1 MKREKILITDGLF
14 PNKFATWR
22 NVEII
27 SFMEEYQASV
37 LVKHGKSW
45 AGIVFEIDFDH
56 EIFSSVFS
64 ASKYNILIFD
74 PEYNYLNK
82 FNERIDGREFNGS
95 LAHYSYLI
103 TEDIEFNLG
112 SFKLV
117 YHIFLG
123 SYYDFNNSFN
133 FSDKRQVIH
142 LYPGGGFSPGQ
153 TVQIGPTASVIST
166 HPLTSSEVERKGN
179 PNLLCL
185 TAPMYFRNEFI
196 NPSRYLNQTH
206 IGVCFS
212 SLGNGKAKGAQKYR
226 RIATIYKILY
236 PKSKVRFYSVG
247 NALKSRFIKRFKP
260 MAFTDLENFYANDV
274 DIYVNLSTK
283 HAFNGWPLGLEA
295 VKNGCA
301 LLTTDPDHVAKF
313 YNADEYEIRPI
324 ERTYQF
330 ISAIRRLEKN
340 RDLLESTK
348 KMNME
353 FARNFASYSAQ
364 QGKIFEFIDT
374 LILECS
380 RSVYEDYK

>member
-1 MKREKILITDGLF
+1 MGKEKILITDGLF

-27 SFMEEYQASV
+27 SFMEEYQTSV

-56 EIFSSVFS
+56 EIFSKMFS
-64 ASKYNILIFD
+64 ASNYNILIFD

-82 FNERIDGREFNGS
+82 FNERIDGTEFNGS

-103 TEDIEFNLG
+103 TEDTDFILE

-123 SYYDFNNSFN
+123 SYFDFNNNFD

-153 TVQIGPTASVIST
+153 SVQIGPAASVIST

-185 TAPMYFRNEFI
+185 TAPMYFRDEFE
-196 NPSRYLNQTH
+196 NPSRDVNETH

-212 SLGNGKAKGAQKYR
+212 SLGNAKAKGAKKYR

-247 NALKSRFIKRFKP
+247 NGLKSRFIKRYRP
-260 MAFTDLENFYANDV
+260 MAFTDLESFYANNVDV
-274 DIYVNLSTK
+274 YVNLSTK

-301 LLTTDPDHVAKF
+301 LLTTDPDQVASF

-324 ERTYQF
+324 ERTHQF
-330 ISAIRRLEKN
+330 ISTIRRFEKN
-340 RDLLESTK
+340 RDLLEVTK

-353 FARNFASYSAQ
+353 FARNFAGYQAQ
-364 QGKIFEFIDT
+364 QSKIFEFIND
-374 LILECS
+374 LIFECS
-380 RSVYEDYK
+380 ISAYKEL